1 MNKMIKINLKGPIV
15 NDSQKRIY
23 DWMGMDAVCPKDISD
38 NLPDNGEEIE
48 LTVNSPG
55 GIVDAGS
62 EIYTAL
68 REYTGQI
75 TAKVVGMAASAA
87 SVVIMAADTV
97 KISPTARIMIHN
109 GWRYAEGDHRDMES
123 AKEALTTA
131 DKGIRSAYIS
141 KTKLSE
147 SEITELMNKETYMD
161 AQKALD
167 LGFADEIMFQE
178 DAIALAASVENG
190 LLSETA
196 INKVRTIMAKESDEP
211 PFIAPAVN
219 LEEIAQMKNE
229 LLKEEILNSLY

>member
-147 SEITELMNKETYMD
+147 LELTELMNKETYMD

-178 DAIALAASVENG
+178 DAITLAASVENG

-196 INKVRTIMAKESDEP
+196 INKVRNIMAKESDEP